1 MPGTDFLVH
10 SDNNEIANI
19 SVSGM
24 VTGIG
29 LESATHNEIARSRIT
44 NNTIG
49 VDVDKDSQ
57 ANTFFMNYFDNP
69 VDVSS
74 VSDDVTWSSL
84 PWLYQYEGRNFTGPV
99 GNFWKK
105 YSGTDPNGDGIGN
118 IPYIVQQNESASLG
132 TSADKSVTDSAPL
145 MQAPEFYT
153 LDKA

>member
-1 MPGTDFLVH
+1 
-10 SDNNEIANI
+10 
-19 SVSGM
+19 M

-29 LESATHNEIARSRIT
+29 LESATHNEIAISRIT

-84 PWLYQYEGRNFTGPV
+84 PWLYQYVLNCSATAFASSMS
-99 GNFWKK
+99 FWLKFSF
-105 YSGTDPNGDGIGN
+105 SGDIRPKTFSPPI
-118 IPYIVQQNESASLG
+118 ARL
-132 TSADKSVTDSAPL
+132 DSAAMVPL
-145 MQAPEFYT
+145 SIPPESPSTMPFAPAFSTYS
-153 LDKA
+153 LMKRQILV